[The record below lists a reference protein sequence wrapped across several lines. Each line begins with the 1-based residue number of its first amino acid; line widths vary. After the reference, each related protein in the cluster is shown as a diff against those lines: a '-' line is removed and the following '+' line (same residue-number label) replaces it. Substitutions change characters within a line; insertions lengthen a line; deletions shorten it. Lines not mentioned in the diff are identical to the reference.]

1 MGAATA
7 VLLCKAKAGICAICF
22 FQPWGSEHP
31 FGSTATVLSWRRWS
45 WPCSERSWW
54 IGSVGKAPDPAASDG
69 PWPPTEH
76 LGMEGSLLA
85 LEVRGAGSM
94 LPQCQFA
101 TKFPWELREKIKE
114 FILL

>member
-1 MGAATA
+1 
-7 VLLCKAKAGICAICF
+7 
-22 FQPWGSEHP
+22 
-31 FGSTATVLSWRRWS
+31 
-45 WPCSERSWW
+45 
-54 IGSVGKAPDPAASDG
+54 
-69 PWPPTEH
+69 
-76 LGMEGSLLA
+76 MEGSLLA